1 MVFLDSLIEV
11 APTLTVLQDSSR
23 FLLTLGM
30 GLFVAYMIFMV
41 TANILGIL
49 YRFIIR
55 LTKRNKPTEVV
66 PIRQEAS

>member
-1 MVFLDSLIEV
+1 M

-41 TANILGIL
+41 VANLLGVA
-49 YRFIIR
+49 YRYLLR
-55 LTKRNKPTEVV
+55 LTKRNKPNEVV
-66 PIRQEAS
+66 PIQQEAS

>member
-1 MVFLDSLIEV
+1 MFIDSLIEV

-30 GLFVAYMIFMV
+30 GLFVAYLIFMV
-41 TANILGIL
+41 AANLLGIV
-49 YRFIIR
+49 YRYIIR
-55 LTKRNKPTEVV
+55 LTKPDKPTEVV